1 MSAAYEVLSDP
12 DRKAFYDRWGD
23 EGERA
28 QNGRAPT
35 HNDMHEGP
43 GGMGVGG
50 HSFHEFRDPFDIF
63 SQFFGHAEGGGMG
76 GMGARRVERDMFGR
90 SVFRGPGGISF
101 VFGGGSSPTGLLIQ
115 MLIGGID
122 RWASRLRSRSPEGA
136 GAGAGAAPTGVGQAA
151 RRVVLMVPCSLE
163 ELLVGCRKTVPGP
176 AGTEDRF
183 VVDVQPGACADVC
196 CVGCC

>member
-1 MSAAYEVLSDP
+1 MPSVSSIRGSLRP
-12 DRKAFYDRWGD
+12 GPQAFYDRWGD

-50 HSFHEFRDPFDIF
+50 HSFTSFATPLTSFRSF
-63 SQFFGHAEGGGMG
+63 SGMRRAG
-76 GMGARRVERDMFGR
+76 NGWNGARRVERDMFGR
-90 SVFRGPGGISF
+90 SVFRGRGHQLRIR
-101 VFGGGSSPTGLLIQ
+101 GGSSPTGLLIQ

-122 RWASRLRSRSPEGA
+122 RWASRLRSRSPEGRGRG
-136 GAGAGAAPTGVGQAA
+136 GADGVGQAA

-183 VVDVQPGACADVC
+183 VVDVQPGAYADVC
-196 CVGCC
+196 